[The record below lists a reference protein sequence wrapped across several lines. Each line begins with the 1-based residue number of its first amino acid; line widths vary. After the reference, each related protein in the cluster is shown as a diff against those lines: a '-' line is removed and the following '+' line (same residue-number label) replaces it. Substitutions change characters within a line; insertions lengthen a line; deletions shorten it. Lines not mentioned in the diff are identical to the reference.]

1 MQLKEIFKL
10 SIFISIFEPQISK
23 IHKHIELFDKLGM
36 LIKKHVLYMQSVF
49 EIV

>member
-23 IHKHIELFDKLGM
+23 IYKHIEPVGK
-36 LIKKHVLYMQSVF
+36 IRYAYKKNVADA
-49 EIV
+49 INR